1 MNWIDITKEL
11 PQPAEADECNIM
23 CDYHEFLAFANGF
36 DYVIMC
42 YVKENTIQSD
52 DGDFV
57 PEGFYEI
64 NYDGELLYLQEG
76 TVVTHWCKLS
86 RPKEI
91 QEGTA
96 AWIQ

>member
-11 PQPAEADECNIM
+11 PKPAEADECNTI
-23 CDYHEFLAFANGF
+23 CDYHEFLAFTNSF

-42 YVKENTIQSD
+42 YVKEDTIESD
-52 DGDFV
+52 DGEFV

-64 NYDGELLYLQEG
+64 GYDGELLYPQDG
-76 TVVTHWCKLS
+76 TMVTHWCELS

-96 AWIQ
+96 WVQ

>member
-1 MNWIDITKEL
+1 MNERKLKAALKLLEESMVVCDEITITL
-11 PQPAEADECNIM
+11 PQSAEANECNTI
-23 CDYHEFLAFANGF
+23 CDYIDH
-36 DYVIMC
+36 
-42 YVKENTIQSD
+42 
-52 DGDFV
+52 
-57 PEGFYEI
+57 
-64 NYDGELLYLQEG
+64 DGELLYLQEG